1 VALRGRFRLGR
12 QPAYR
17 DVLDL
22 LNTRTNQITYAY
34 GSLIRTDNLY
44 NLCLSPTPPPT
55 AVCRNGVMDSVLHPI
70 EPLAIRITVAGA
82 F

>member
-1 VALRGRFRLGR
+1 MLN
-12 QPAYR
+12 
-17 DVLDL
+17 L
-22 LNTRTNQITYAY
+22 LNTRTNQITYAH
-34 GSLIRTDNLY
+34 GIRTDNLY

-55 AVCRNGVMDSVLHPI
+55 AVCRNGVVDSVLHPI